1 MTSKDIE
8 RALKERGLD
17 NGSLGMLMNYCQRK
31 GRVSRDEIVTLLPD
45 AEFDDPLVS
54 EVADYLS
61 DSGIDYL
68 ETQAEEREED
78 PAPDETALAEAPDVT
93 LEAADLNLEGIE
105 VDDVLRVYLREAA
118 GVPLLSQS
126 EEVELAR
133 RIEQC
138 RQAQKELAR
147 GNVSPER
154 REKLHQIIE
163 EGRRARDHLIRAN
176 VRLVVS
182 VARRYAGRGLPLSD
196 LIQEGN
202 IGLMSAIRNY
212 DYKRGYK
219 FSTYATWWIRQAITR
234 ALSDHSRTIRLP
246 AYMSDQIG
254 RMRREQQDLQQ
265 RLGRPPTVVELAEV
279 MHMPPGR
286 IQQMLNAMR
295 QPLSLE
301 SPVSEEDETELGDLI
316 EDQFSPDPEEL
327 VSEAMNN
334 EELRRSLQMLPER
347 ERQVLELRYGLN
359 GEEPLTLQEVGA
371 RLGITRERARQL
383 EVQAIEHLRNPDA
396 PRRRR
401 RTPGGS

>member
-202 IGLMSAIRNY
+202 IGLMRAIRNY